1 MSAAVKIATAA
12 PAAAV
17 AAARNGT
24 TSVYPPVNRE
34 HLWVRIFLELHIEIV
49 YQKSKLSDTRHILA
63 TLPGTLWDGSILIGL
78 AHTIFIL

>member
-24 TSVYPPVNRE
+24 TSVYQAVNRV
-34 HLWVRIFLELHIEIV
+34 HLWVKFFR
-49 YQKSKLSDTRHILA
+49 
-63 TLPGTLWDGSILIGL
+63 
-78 AHTIFIL
+78 

>member
-34 HLWVRIFLELHIEIV
+34 HLWVQIFLELHIGFV
-49 YQKSKLSDTRHILA
+49 NKKAD
-63 TLPGTLWDGSILIGL
+63 
-78 AHTIFIL
+78 